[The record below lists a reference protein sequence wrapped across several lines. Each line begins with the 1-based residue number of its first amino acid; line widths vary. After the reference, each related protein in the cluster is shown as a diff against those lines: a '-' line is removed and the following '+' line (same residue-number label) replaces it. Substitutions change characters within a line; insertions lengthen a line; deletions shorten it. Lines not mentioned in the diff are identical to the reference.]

1 MCGIVGYIGKD
12 DALINLK
19 SKIKLLEYRG
29 YDSSGLCVIDSKTNN
44 FYIKKTVGTI
54 DKIKGLKKINSSVG
68 ISHTRWATHGKINEK
83 NAHPQLSQNSM
94 ISIVHN
100 GIVEN
105 YQDIKLL
112 LIENGYKFKS
122 ETDTEVISNLI
133 EFFLKK
139 YDIEESLKK
148 TLNKIEGSSSIVGI
162 NIKQPEKIFI
172 MKKGNSGGLVISEN
186 NKKEKIISSDPTI
199 INGFADSYRYL
210 VDNEIAFLDNDEVNF
225 IVESPGKNDREIKFE
240 SDNFQSLNDIYQ
252 HKMEE
257 EIFYQPKAIDNLKNN
272 YFKLIIEKLEN
283 SNLNFKKIKRIIIL
297 GMGSSYNAGHIGA
310 YYFENISKIQS
321 QVINA
326 SEFIDSGKII
336 NENDLV
342 IGITQSGE
350 TAETIKAL
358 EYAKD
363 KKAKTLAIVEKSISQ
378 ASIISDVTV
387 NIGSGTEYAVAS
399 TKTFTSTSISLY
411 IISKYLLSKS
421 QGKNLNEKELKF
433 EINSLNN
440 RIKKLLKNTEKLKEI
455 SKKLSNLEHILF
467 LGREIMYP
475 IAMEGALK
483 MKEVCYIHAEAYPAG
498 EMKHG
503 VNALIGKNMP
513 SLVMAPSGKSFNKM
527 VSTINEIRARDGEVI
542 GILDITDNEI
552 RSLLSNYLIIDNFNY
567 YLDVVLYAI
576 NLQLISFY
584 TSLILKINP
593 DRPRNLAKTVT
604 VE

>member
-1 MCGIVGYIGKD
+1 MCGIVGYIGKNE
-12 DALINLK
+12 ALLNLK

-29 YDSSGLCVIDSKTNN
+29 YDSSGLCVIDSRTNS
-44 FYIKKTVGTI
+44 FYIKKTIGTI
-54 DKIKGLKKINSSVG
+54 DKIKNLKKVDSSVG
-68 ISHTRWATHGKINEK
+68 ISHTRWATHGKINK
-83 NAHPQLSQNSM
+83 TNAHPQLSQNSK

-105 YQDIKLL
+105 YQDLKLFLIK
-112 LIENGYKFKS
+112 NGYKFNS

-139 YDIEESLKK
+139 YDIKESLKR
-148 TLNKIEGSSSIVGI
+148 TLKEIDGSSSIVGI
-162 NIKQPEKIFI
+162 NLDQPEKIFI

-186 NKKEKIISSDPTI
+186 NKNEKIISSDPTI
-199 INGFADSYRYL
+199 INGFAESYRYL
-210 VDNEIAFLDNDEVNF
+210 VDSEIAFLDDNKIDF
-225 IVESPGKNDREIKFE
+225 IVEAPGKNNREIKLKN
-240 SDNFQSLNDIYQ
+240 DNSQIHNDVYQ
-252 HKMEE
+252 YKMEE
-257 EIFYQPKAIDNLKNN
+257 EIFYQPTAIDNLENN
-272 YFKLIIEKLEN
+272 YLELIVEKLEN
-283 SNLNFKKIKRIIIL
+283 SNLNFKNIKRIIIL
-297 GMGSSYNAGHIGA
+297 GMGSSYNAGYVGVH
-310 YYFENISKIQS
+310 YFENITKIQS
-321 QVINA
+321 QIINA

-336 NENDLV
+336 SDKDLV

-358 EYAKD
+358 EYARVKN
-363 KKAKTLAIVEKSISQ
+363 AKTLAIVEKSISQ

-387 NIGSGTEYAVAS
+387 NIGSGPEYAVAS
-399 TKTFTSTSISLY
+399 TKTFTSTTISLY

-421 QGKNLNEKELKF
+421 QGKNLNEKKLKF

-440 RIKKLLKNTEKLKEI
+440 RIKNLLKNTDRLKEI

-467 LGREIMYP
+467 LGRDIMYP

-527 VSTINEIRARDGEVI
+527 VSTVNEIRARDGEVI
-542 GILDITDNEI
+542 GILDMADNEI
-552 RSLLSNYLIIDNFNY
+552 NSLLSNYLIIDNFNY
-567 YLDVVLYAI
+567 YLDIVLYTI

>member
-1 MCGIVGYIGKD
+1 MCGIVGYIGKN
-12 DALINLK
+12 DALVNLK

-29 YDSSGLCVIDSKTNN
+29 YDSSGLCVVDSKTNN

-54 DKIKGLKKINSSVG
+54 DKIKDLKKIESFVG

-105 YQDIKLL
+105 YQEIKLL
-112 LIENGYKFKS
+112 LIEKGYIFKS

-148 TLNKIEGSSSIVGI
+148 TLDKIEGSSSIVGI

-186 NKKEKIISSDPTI
+186 NNNEKIISSDPTI

-210 VDNEIAFLDNDEVNF
+210 VDNEIAFMDNNEVNF
-225 IVESPGKNDREIKFE
+225 IFEAPGKNDRKVKFE
-240 SDNFQSLNDIYQ
+240 SNNFQSLNDIYQ
-252 HKMEE
+252 YKMEE
-257 EIFYQPKAIDNLKNN
+257 EIFYQPKAINNLKNN
-272 YFKLIIEKLEN
+272 YLKLIIEKLEN
-283 SNLNFKKIKRIIIL
+283 SNLNFKKIERIIIL
-297 GMGSSYNAGHIGA
+297 GMGSSYNAGYIGA

-321 QVINA
+321 QIINA

-336 NENDLV
+336 NEKDLV
-342 IGITQSGE
+342 IGITQAGE

-358 EYAKD
+358 EYAKN
-363 KKAKTLAIVEKSISQ
+363 KKAKTLSIVEKSVSQ
-378 ASIISDVTV
+378 ASIISDITI
-387 NIGSGTEYAVAS
+387 NIGSGPEYAVAS
-399 TKTFTSTSISLY
+399 TKTFTSTTISLY
-411 IISKYLLSKS
+411 ILAKYLLSKTQS
-421 QGKNLNEKELKF
+421 KLLKHEEITK
-433 EINSLNN
+433 EINLLNK
-440 RIKKLLKNTEKLKEI
+440 RINDLLKNTNKIKEI
-455 SKKLSNLEHILF
+455 SKNLSHLGHILF
-467 LGREIMYP
+467 LGRDIMYP
-475 IAMEGALK
+475 VAMEGALK

-527 VSTINEIRARDGEVI
+527 VSTVNEIRARDGEVV
-542 GILDITDNEI
+542 GILDIEDNEI
-552 RSLLSNYLIIDNFNY
+552 NSLLSNYLIIDSFNS
-567 YLDVVLYAI
+567 YLDTVLYTI

>member
-1 MCGIVGYIGKD
+1 MCGIVGYIGKN

-54 DKIKGLKKINSSVG
+54 DKIEDLKMIESSVG
-68 ISHTRWATHGKINEK
+68 ISHTRWATHGKINKK
-83 NAHPQLSQNSM
+83 NAHPQLSQNNM
-94 ISIVHN
+94 ISLVHN

-105 YQDIKLL
+105 YQEIKLF
-112 LIENGYKFKS
+112 LIKNGYKFKS

-172 MKKGNSGGLVISEN
+172 MKKGNSGGLIISEN
-186 NKKEKIISSDPTI
+186 NNEKIISSDPTI

-210 VDNEIAFLDNDEVNF
+210 VDNEIAFLSNNEVNF
-225 IVESPGKNDREIKFE
+225 IVESPGKHNRKIKLE

-272 YFKLIIEKLEN
+272 FLKLIIEKLEH

-297 GMGSSYNAGHIGA
+297 GMGSSYNAGYIGA
-310 YYFENISKIQS
+310 YYFENIPKIQS
-321 QVINA
+321 QIINA

-358 EYAKD
+358 EYAKN
-363 KKAKTLAIVEKSISQ
+363 KKAKTLTIVEKSASQ

-387 NIGSGTEYAVAS
+387 NIGSGPEYAVAS
-399 TKTFTSTSISLY
+399 TKTFTSTTVSLY
-411 IISKYLLSKS
+411 IIAKYLLSKIQS
-421 QGKNLNEKELKF
+421 KVLKDEEIIK
-433 EINSLNN
+433 EINLLNK
-440 RIKKLLKNTEKLKEI
+440 RIKNLLKNTNKIKEI
-455 SKKLSNLEHILF
+455 SKNLSHLGHILF
-467 LGREIMYP
+467 LGRDIMYP

-513 SLVMAPSGKSFNKM
+513 SLIMAPSGKSFNKM
-527 VSTINEIRARDGEVI
+527 VSTVNEIRARDGDVI
-542 GILDITDNEI
+542 GILDVENNEI
-552 RSLLSNYLIIDNFNY
+552 NSLLSNYLIIDSFNY
-567 YLDVVLYAI
+567 YLDTVLYTI
-576 NLQLISFY
+576 SLQLLSFY

>member
-1 MCGIVGYIGKD
+1 MCGIVGYIGKN

-29 YDSSGLCVIDSKTNN
+29 YDSSGLCVVDSKTNN

-54 DKIKGLKKINSSVG
+54 DKIKDLKKIESFVG

-105 YQDIKLL
+105 YQEIKLL
-112 LIENGYKFKS
+112 LIEKGYIFKS

-186 NKKEKIISSDPTI
+186 NNNEKIISSDPTI

-210 VDNEIAFLDNDEVNF
+210 VDNEIAFIDNNEVNF
-225 IVESPGKNDREIKFE
+225 IFEAPGKNDRKVKFE
-240 SDNFQSLNDIYQ
+240 SNNFQSLNDIYQ
-252 HKMEE
+252 YKMEE
-257 EIFYQPKAIDNLKNN
+257 EIFYQPKAINNLKNN
-272 YFKLIIEKLEN
+272 YLKLIIEKLEN
-283 SNLNFKKIKRIIIL
+283 SNLNFKKIERIIIL
-297 GMGSSYNAGHIGA
+297 GMGSSYNAGYIGA

-321 QVINA
+321 QIINA

-336 NENDLV
+336 NEKDLV

-358 EYAKD
+358 EYAKN
-363 KKAKTLAIVEKSISQ
+363 KKAKTLAIVEKSVSQ
-378 ASIISDVTV
+378 ASIISDITI
-387 NIGSGTEYAVAS
+387 NIGSGPEYAVAS
-399 TKTFTSTSISLY
+399 TKTFTSTTISLY
-411 IISKYLLSKS
+411 ILAKYLLSKTQS
-421 QGKNLNEKELKF
+421 KLLKHEEITK
-433 EINSLNN
+433 EINLLNK
-440 RIKKLLKNTEKLKEI
+440 RINDLLKNTNKIKEI
-455 SKKLSNLEHILF
+455 SKNLSHLGHILF
-467 LGREIMYP
+467 LGRDIMYP

-527 VSTINEIRARDGEVI
+527 VSTVNEIRARDGEVV
-542 GILDITDNEI
+542 GILDIEDNEI
-552 RSLLSNYLIIDNFNY
+552 NSLLSDYLIIDSFNS
-567 YLDVVLYAI
+567 YLDTVLYTI

>member
-1 MCGIVGYIGKD
+1 MCGIVGYIGKN

-19 SKIKLLEYRG
+19 SKLKLLEYRG

-54 DKIKGLKKINSSVG
+54 DKIKDLEKINSSVG
-68 ISHTRWATHGKINEK
+68 ISHTRWATHGKINKK

-186 NKKEKIISSDPTI
+186 NNNEKIISSDPTI
-199 INGFADSYRYL
+199 INRFADSYRYL
-210 VDNEIAFLDNDEVNF
+210 VDNEIAFLDNNEVNF
-225 IVESPGKNDREIKFE
+225 IVEAPGKNDRKVKFK

-252 HKMEE
+252 YKMEE
-257 EIFYQPKAIDNLKNN
+257 EIFYQPKAINNLKNN
-272 YFKLIIEKLEN
+272 YLKLIIEKLEN

-297 GMGSSYNAGHIGA
+297 GMGSSYNAGYVGA

-321 QVINA
+321 QIINA

-336 NENDLV
+336 NEKDLV

-358 EYAKD
+358 EYAKN
-363 KKAKTLAIVEKSISQ
+363 KKAKTLAIVEKSVSQ
-378 ASIISDVTV
+378 ASIISDITV
-387 NIGSGTEYAVAS
+387 NIGSGPEYAVAS
-399 TKTFTSTSISLY
+399 TKTFTSTTISLY
-411 IISKYLLSKS
+411 IIAKYLLSKTQS
-421 QGKNLNEKELKF
+421 KLLKHEEITK
-433 EINSLNN
+433 EINLLNK
-440 RIKKLLKNTEKLKEI
+440 RINDLLKNTNKIKEI
-455 SKKLSNLEHILF
+455 SKNLSHLDHILF
-467 LGREIMYP
+467 LGRDIMYP

-527 VSTINEIRARDGEVI
+527 VSTVNQIRARDGEVI
-542 GILDITDNEI
+542 GILDIEDNEI
-552 RSLLSNYLIIDNFNY
+552 NSLLSNYLIIDSFNF
-567 YLDVVLYAI
+567 YLDTVLYTI

>member
-1 MCGIVGYIGKD
+1 MCGIVGYIGKNE
-12 DALINLK
+12 ALLNLK

-29 YDSSGLCVIDSKTNN
+29 YDSSGLCVIDPGTNS
-44 FYIKKTVGTI
+44 FYIKKTIGTI
-54 DKIKGLKKINSSVG
+54 DKIKNLKKVDSSVG
-68 ISHTRWATHGKINEK
+68 ISHTRWATHGKINK
-83 NAHPQLSQNSM
+83 TNAHPQLSQNSK

-105 YQDIKLL
+105 YQDLKLFLIK
-112 LIENGYKFKS
+112 NGYKFNS

-139 YDIEESLKK
+139 YDIKESLKR
-148 TLNKIEGSSSIVGI
+148 TLKEIDGSSSIVGI
-162 NIKQPEKIFI
+162 NLDQPEKIFI

-186 NKKEKIISSDPTI
+186 NKNEKIISSDPTI
-199 INGFADSYRYL
+199 INGFAKSYRYL
-210 VDNEIAFLDNDEVNF
+210 VDSEIAFLDDNKIDF
-225 IVESPGKNDREIKFE
+225 IVEAPGKNNREIKLKN
-240 SDNFQSLNDIYQ
+240 DNSQIHNDVYQ
-252 HKMEE
+252 YKMEE
-257 EIFYQPKAIDNLKNN
+257 EIFYQPTAIDNLENN
-272 YFKLIIEKLEN
+272 YLELIVEKLEN
-283 SNLNFKKIKRIIIL
+283 SNLNFKNIKRIIIL
-297 GMGSSYNAGHIGA
+297 GMGSSYNAGYVGVH
-310 YYFENISKIQS
+310 YFENITKIQS
-321 QVINA
+321 QIINA

-336 NENDLV
+336 SDKDLV

-358 EYAKD
+358 EYAKV
-363 KKAKTLAIVEKSISQ
+363 KNAKTLAIVEKSISQ

-387 NIGSGTEYAVAS
+387 NIGSGPEYAVAS
-399 TKTFTSTSISLY
+399 TKTFTSTTISLY

-421 QGKNLNEKELKF
+421 QGKNLNEKKLKF

-440 RIKKLLKNTEKLKEI
+440 RIKNLLKNTDRLKEI

-467 LGREIMYP
+467 LGRDIMYP

-527 VSTINEIRARDGEVI
+527 VSTVNEIRARDGEVI
-542 GILDITDNEI
+542 GILDMADNEI
-552 RSLLSNYLIIDNFNY
+552 NSLLSNYLIIDNFNY
-567 YLDVVLYAI
+567 YLDIVLYTI

>member
-29 YDSSGLCVIDSKTNN
+29 YDSSGLCLIDSKTNN

-54 DKIKGLKKINSSVG
+54 DNIKDLKKIESSVG

-83 NAHPQLSQNSM
+83 NAHPQLSQDSM

-139 YDIEESLKK
+139 YDIQESLKK

-186 NKKEKIISSDPTI
+186 NNNEKIISSDPTI

-210 VDNEIAFLDNDEVNF
+210 VDNEIAFLDKNEVNF
-225 IVESPGKNDREIKFE
+225 IIEAPGKNDRKVKFE

-252 HKMEE
+252 YKMEE
-257 EIFYQPKAIDNLKNN
+257 EIFYQPKAINNLKNN
-272 YFKLIIEKLEN
+272 YLKLIIEKLEN

-297 GMGSSYNAGHIGA
+297 GMGSSYNAGYIGA

-321 QVINA
+321 QIINA

-336 NENDLV
+336 NEKDLV

-358 EYAKD
+358 EYAKN
-363 KKAKTLAIVEKSISQ
+363 KKAKTLAIVEKSVSQ
-378 ASIISDVTV
+378 ASIISDITV

-399 TKTFTSTSISLY
+399 TKTFTSTTISLY
-411 IISKYLLSKS
+411 IIAKYLLSKT
-421 QGKNLNEKELKF
+421 QGKLLKHEEITK
-433 EINSLNN
+433 EINLLNK
-440 RIKKLLKNTEKLKEI
+440 RINDLLKNTNKIKEI
-455 SKKLSNLEHILF
+455 SKNLSHLEHILF
-467 LGREIMYP
+467 LGRDIMYP

-527 VSTINEIRARDGEVI
+527 VSTVNEIRARDGEVV
-542 GILDITDNEI
+542 GILDIEDNEI
-552 RSLLSNYLIIDNFNY
+552 NSLLSKYLIIDSFNS
-567 YLDVVLYAI
+567 YLDTVLYTI

>member
-29 YDSSGLCVIDSKTNN
+29 YDSSGLCLIDSKTNN

-54 DKIKGLKKINSSVG
+54 DNIKDLKKIESSVG

-83 NAHPQLSQNSM
+83 NAHPQLSQDSM

-186 NKKEKIISSDPTI
+186 NNNEKIISSDPTI

-210 VDNEIAFLDNDEVNF
+210 VDNEIAFLDNNEVNF
-225 IVESPGKNDREIKFE
+225 IIEAPGKNDRKVKFE

-252 HKMEE
+252 YKMEE
-257 EIFYQPKAIDNLKNN
+257 EIFYQPKAINNLKNN
-272 YFKLIIEKLEN
+272 YLKLIIEKLEN

-297 GMGSSYNAGHIGA
+297 GMGSSYNAGYIGA

-321 QVINA
+321 QIINA

-336 NENDLV
+336 NEKDLV

-358 EYAKD
+358 EYAKN
-363 KKAKTLAIVEKSISQ
+363 KKAKTLAIVEKSVSQ
-378 ASIISDVTV
+378 ASIISDITV
-387 NIGSGTEYAVAS
+387 NIGSGPEYAVAS
-399 TKTFTSTSISLY
+399 TKTFTSTTISLF
-411 IISKYLLSKS
+411 IIAKYLLSKTQS
-421 QGKNLNEKELKF
+421 KLLKHEEITK
-433 EINSLNN
+433 EINLLNK
-440 RIKKLLKNTEKLKEI
+440 RINDLLKNTNKIKEI
-455 SKKLSNLEHILF
+455 SKNLSHLEHILF
-467 LGREIMYP
+467 LGRDIMYP

-527 VSTINEIRARDGEVI
+527 VSTVNEIRARNGEVV
-542 GILDITDNEI
+542 GILDTEDNEI
-552 RSLLSNYLIIDNFNY
+552 NLLLSNYLIIDSFNS
-567 YLDVVLYAI
+567 YLDTVLYTI

>member
-29 YDSSGLCVIDSKTNN
+29 YDSSGLCLIDSKTNN

-54 DKIKGLKKINSSVG
+54 DNIKDLKKIESSVG

-83 NAHPQLSQNSM
+83 NAHPQLSQDSM

-139 YDIEESLKK
+139 YDIQESLKK

-186 NKKEKIISSDPTI
+186 NNNEKIISSDPTI

-210 VDNEIAFLDNDEVNF
+210 VDNEIAFLDNNEVNF
-225 IVESPGKNDREIKFE
+225 IIEAPGKNDRKVKFE

-252 HKMEE
+252 YKMEE
-257 EIFYQPKAIDNLKNN
+257 EIFYQPKAINNLKNN
-272 YFKLIIEKLEN
+272 YLKLIIEKLEN

-297 GMGSSYNAGHIGA
+297 GMGSSYNAGYIGA

-321 QVINA
+321 QIINA

-336 NENDLV
+336 NEKDLV

-358 EYAKD
+358 EYAKN
-363 KKAKTLAIVEKSISQ
+363 KKAKTLAIVEKSVSQ
-378 ASIISDVTV
+378 ASIISDITV
-387 NIGSGTEYAVAS
+387 NIGSGPEYAVAS
-399 TKTFTSTSISLY
+399 TKTFTSTTISLY
-411 IISKYLLSKS
+411 IIAKYLLSKT
-421 QGKNLNEKELKF
+421 QGKLLKHEEITK
-433 EINSLNN
+433 EINLLNK
-440 RIKKLLKNTEKLKEI
+440 RINDLLKNTNKIKEI
-455 SKKLSNLEHILF
+455 SKNLSHLEHILF
-467 LGREIMYP
+467 LGRDIMYP

-503 VNALIGKNMP
+503 VNALIGENMP

-527 VSTINEIRARDGEVI
+527 VSTVNEIRARNGEVV
-542 GILDITDNEI
+542 GILDIEDNEI
-552 RSLLSNYLIIDNFNY
+552 NLLLSNYLIIDSFNS
-567 YLDVVLYAI
+567 YLDTVLYTI

>member
-1 MCGIVGYIGKD
+1 MCGIVGYIGKN

-29 YDSSGLCVIDSKTNN
+29 YDSSGLCVVDSKTNN

-54 DKIKGLKKINSSVG
+54 DKIKDLKKIESFVG

-105 YQDIKLL
+105 YQEIKLL
-112 LIENGYKFKS
+112 LIEKGYIFKS

-186 NKKEKIISSDPTI
+186 NNNEKIISSDPTI

-210 VDNEIAFLDNDEVNF
+210 VDNEIAFMDNNEVNF
-225 IVESPGKNDREIKFE
+225 IFEAPGKNDRKVKFE
-240 SDNFQSLNDIYQ
+240 SNNFQSLNDIYQ
-252 HKMEE
+252 YKMEE
-257 EIFYQPKAIDNLKNN
+257 EIFYQPKAINNLKNN
-272 YFKLIIEKLEN
+272 YLKLIIEKLEN

-297 GMGSSYNAGHIGA
+297 GMGSSYNAGYIGA

-321 QVINA
+321 QIINA

-336 NENDLV
+336 NEKDLV

-358 EYAKD
+358 EYAKN
-363 KKAKTLAIVEKSISQ
+363 KKAKTLAIVEKSVSQ
-378 ASIISDVTV
+378 ASIISDITV
-387 NIGSGTEYAVAS
+387 NIGSGPEYAVAS
-399 TKTFTSTSISLY
+399 TKTFTSTTISLY
-411 IISKYLLSKS
+411 ILAKYLLSKTQS
-421 QGKNLNEKELKF
+421 KLLKHEEITK
-433 EINSLNN
+433 EINLLNK
-440 RIKKLLKNTEKLKEI
+440 RINDLLKNTNKIKEI
-455 SKKLSNLEHILF
+455 SKNLSHLGHILF
-467 LGREIMYP
+467 LGRDIMYP
-475 IAMEGALK
+475 VAMEGALK

-503 VNALIGKNMP
+503 VNA
-513 SLVMAPSGKSFNKM
+513 
-527 VSTINEIRARDGEVI
+527 
-542 GILDITDNEI
+542 
-552 RSLLSNYLIIDNFNY
+552 
-567 YLDVVLYAI
+567 
-576 NLQLISFY
+576 
-584 TSLILKINP
+584 
-593 DRPRNLAKTVT
+593 
-604 VE
+604 

>member
-54 DKIKGLKKINSSVG
+54 DKIKDLKKIESSVG

-105 YQDIKLL
+105 YQEIKLL

-186 NKKEKIISSDPTI
+186 NNNEKIISSDPTI

-210 VDNEIAFLDNDEVNF
+210 VDNEIAFLDNNEVNF
-225 IVESPGKNDREIKFE
+225 IVEAPGKNNRKVKFE

-252 HKMEE
+252 YKMEE
-257 EIFYQPKAIDNLKNN
+257 EIFYQPKAINNLKNN
-272 YFKLIIEKLEN
+272 YLKLIIGKLEN

-297 GMGSSYNAGHIGA
+297 GMGSSYNAGYIGA

-321 QVINA
+321 QIINA

-336 NENDLV
+336 NKNDLV
-342 IGITQSGE
+342 VGITQSGE

-358 EYAKD
+358 EYAKN
-363 KKAKTLAIVEKSISQ
+363 KKAKTLAIVEKSVSQ
-378 ASIISDVTV
+378 ASIISDITV
-387 NIGSGTEYAVAS
+387 NIGSGPEYAVAS
-399 TKTFTSTSISLY
+399 TKTFTSTTISLY
-411 IISKYLLSKS
+411 IIAKYLLSNTQSK
-421 QGKNLNEKELKF
+421 LLKHEEITK
-433 EINSLNN
+433 EINLLNK
-440 RIKKLLKNTEKLKEI
+440 RINDLLKNTDRIKEI

-467 LGREIMYP
+467 LGRDIMYP

-527 VSTINEIRARDGEVI
+527 VSTVNEIRARDGEVV
-542 GILDITDNEI
+542 GILDIEDNEI
-552 RSLLSNYLIIDNFNY
+552 NSLLSNYLIIDSFNS
-567 YLDVVLYAI
+567 YLDTVLYTI